1 MRGRKRTREE
11 TDWQVADLVDS
22 VVTEERIER
31 ESKRRATD
39 VTRLLRDY
47 FGAQAQFCGKQQEV
61 I

>member
-39 VTRLLRDY
+39 VTRLLCDH
-47 FGAQAQFCGKQQEV
+47 FGAQAQFRGKQQEV